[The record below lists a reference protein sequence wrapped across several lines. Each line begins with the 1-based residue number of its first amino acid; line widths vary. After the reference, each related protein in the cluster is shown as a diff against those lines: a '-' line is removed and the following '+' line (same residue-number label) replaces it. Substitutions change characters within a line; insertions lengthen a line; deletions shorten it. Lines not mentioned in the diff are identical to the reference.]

1 MPKIREGFPFQRLV
15 RRSHEWR
22 KMAFKH
28 PISSLFCITDI
39 GHFPNTHF
47 HWVDRES
54 GTKEHIMIYNRTG
67 MGRAFIG
74 KRSWTVP
81 PQHIL
86 VIPKNVPHSYGS
98 DESAPWS
105 IYWLHISGHK
115 AGQLLDL
122 LDVSA
127 TRPLL
132 SVRDIK
138 GLLPLFE
145 SALEVAANNPSPE
158 DAPLLSE
165 QLLHLVNTLRQSIQQ
180 HDRPEPKVDPRI
192 ESAMNFMRA
201 NLDRSCSLTEIAHA
215 AGLSVP
221 QFSTLFRSHAG
232 TSPLRFFTRWR
243 MQRAAQWLENSKD
256 PINQIAAQIGFE
268 DSFYFCRVFRQ
279 YVGVSPRQYRKHIQK
294 RNVPNIAG

>member
-22 KMAFKH
+22 QIALAH
-28 PISSLFCITDI
+28 PVSRLFCITDI
-39 GHFPNTHF
+39 GHFPDTRF

-67 MGRAFIG
+67 VGRAFIG

-86 VIPKNVPHSYGS
+86 VIPKDVPHSYGS

-105 IYWLHISGHK
+105 IYWLHF
-115 AGQLLDL
+115 AGRQAKQLLEL
-122 LDVSA
+122 LGVSGN
-127 TRPLL
+127 RPLL
-132 SVRDIK
+132 PVREIE

-145 SALEVAANNPSPE
+145 SALEVASQTPAPE
-158 DAPLLSE
+158 DAHLLSE
-165 QLLHLVNTLRQSIQQ
+165 QLLHLVNTLQKGIQE
-180 HDRPEPKVDPRI
+180 HDRPEPRIDPRI
-192 ESAMNFMRA
+192 EAAMIFMRA
-201 NLDRSCSLTEIAHA
+201 NLNRSCSLGEIAGA

-221 QFSTLFRSHAG
+221 QFSTLFRYHAG

-243 MQRAAQWLENSKD
+243 MQRAAQWLEESND
-256 PINQIAAQIGFE
+256 PVNQIAERIGYD

-279 YVGVSPRQYRKHIQK
+279 HVSVSPRQYRKQIQNRGESK
-294 RNVPNIAG
+294 TMR

>member
-15 RRSHEWR
+15 RRSNEWR
-22 KMAFKH
+22 KIALNH
-28 PISSLFCITDI
+28 PVSRLFCITDI
-39 GHFPNTHF
+39 GHFPDTHF
-47 HWVDRES
+47 HWVDRAA

-67 MGRAFIG
+67 VGRAFIG

-86 VIPKNVPHSYGS
+86 VIPKDVPHSYGS

-105 IYWLHISGHK
+105 IYWLHFSGRN
-115 AGQLLDL
+115 AQQILELLG
-122 LDVSA
+122 VSA
-127 TRPLL
+127 DRPLL
-132 SVRDIK
+132 SVQEIK

-145 SALEVAANNPSPE
+145 SALEIASQTPSPE
-158 DAPLLSE
+158 DAALLSE
-165 QLLHLVNTLRQSIQQ
+165 QLLHLVNTLRKSIQE

-201 NLDRSCSLTEIAHA
+201 NLDRSCSLTQIAHA

-243 MQRAAQWLENSKD
+243 MQRAAQWLEESSD
-256 PINQIAAQIGFE
+256 PVNQIAERIGYD

-279 YVGVSPRQYRKHIQK
+279 YVNVSPRQYRRHIQK
-294 RNVPNIAG
+294 RNE